1 MTTIPAHNLPRCL
14 GQWVTVTNPDV
25 PASWYGR
32 LTALSDGPSLHLTAP
47 GGQTISLPQAFHVTP
62 AAPPRPGKLAPAR
75 EAAYEAVYGLLAL
88 FGPELP
94 PDPVHRNAM
103 IWRAV
108 NTALDAAGVHVNADP
123 HDPGMTVTR
132 ALPNDPPDV
141 SAAELGHAL
150 EESHDGWALDLS
162 PECAQALAEQLLKRY
177 HVSPRPAVPGDTG
190 TLPRDTVSPAG
201 DTTGDTGLATGGHV
215 RALLPED
222 GTGGDLTSGV
232 PARPHPE
239 DTGDTGD
246 TSGDGVRFAYRAT
259 VRRNQVHHAIAEAF
273 DLLGAELAHQPE
285 EGGRD
290 A

>member
-1 MTTIPAHNLPRCL
+1 MSTTTPRGDLPAQL
-14 GQWVTVTNPDV
+14 GRWVTVSNPDL

-32 LTALSDGPSLHLTAP
+32 LTALSDHPSLHLTAP
-47 GGQTISLPQAFHVTP
+47 GGQTVSLPQAFRVTP

-75 EAAYEAVYGLLAL
+75 EAAYEAVYELLAL

-123 HDPGMTVTR
+123 HDPG
-132 ALPNDPPDV
+132 LPTPP
-141 SAAELGHAL
+141 
-150 EESHDGWALDLS
+150 
-162 PECAQALAEQLLKRY
+162 P
-177 HVSPRPAVPGDTG
+177 P
-190 TLPRDTVSPAG
+190 G
-201 DTTGDTGLATGGHV
+201 DTTGDTRGH
-215 RALLPED
+215 E
-222 GTGGDLTSGV
+222 GTPAPAHGHTPAPTRNV

-239 DTGDTGD
+239 DTGD

-259 VRRNQVHHAIAEAF
+259 VRRNQVHAAITEAF
-273 DLLGAELAHQPE
+273 DLLGAELAHPQHPQE
-285 EGGRD
+285 ADGRD